1 VRATYNV
8 SVVGIHDTAVDEM
21 IVPPDPDD
29 TLRRT
34 DTLILAG
41 RDEAI
46 EAVAALASATAKDGE

>member
-1 VRATYNV
+1 
-8 SVVGIHDTAVDEM
+8 VGIHETTADEM

-41 RDEAI
+41 TDEAI
-46 EAVAALASATAKDGE
+46 KKVTELASATVNEEE